1 MRSHDLGRRR
11 VMAEPND
18 LQRKYKEFLDLM
30 PLTLALA
37 GLPASDHG
45 KYFTAEQ
52 IESRLFTLRHAWKA
66 ARQITRECIQPSN
79 SQNSSSES

>member
-1 MRSHDLGRRR
+1 
-11 VMAEPND
+11 MAEPND